1 MKLSSCKQGETR
13 YRLMDRWIRLSLG
26 LRVGFPG
33 SSVVKN
39 SLASAGDAGL
49 IPGKGRCP
57 GERNGNLPQYS
68 CLGNP
73 KDRGAWQATINGLQR
88 AGHDL
93 ATELRQEG

>member
-1 MKLSSCKQGETR
+1 MKLSSCRQGETR

-39 SLASAGDAGL
+39 SFANAGDVGL

-57 GERNGNLPQYS
+57 GEGMATCPS
-68 CLGNP
+68 IP
-73 KDRGAWQATINGLQR
+73 AWEIPRIEEPGRLQSM
-88 AGHDL
+88 GCK
-93 ATELRQEG
+93 ELDMT